1 MPVFPGP
8 EGALLDTIKR
18 YLTYPPME
26 RDNHI
31 QGTVIVGFVIN
42 EDGSVSDAK
51 IKKGVS
57 IGLDKEAKRVV
68 KKLKFNPG
76 IQDGKAVRVS
86 YEVPIEF
93 ILK

>member
-1 MPVFPGP
+1 
-8 EGALLDTIKR
+8 
-18 YLTYPPME
+18 ME

-31 QGTVIVGFVIN
+31 QGTVIVGFVIK

-57 IGLDKEAKRVV
+57 IGLDKEAKRIV